1 MKLKELE
8 SKGSLVLTPNYI
20 SYMDFLI
27 LSYIFYSYG
36 LKVPH
41 ISSSEE
47 FLSVAIMSRIFRASG
62 AFFVKKKFP
71 KSNKLYRA
79 IMGEYMK
86 YLIKNNCNIEL
97 FIESSRTRSGKLS
110 NPKNEVNLGEKILCK
125 I

>member
-8 SKGSLVLTPNYI
+8 GKGSLVLTPNHI

-41 ISSSEE
+41 ISSTED
-47 FLSVAIMSRIFRASG
+47 FLNITFINRILRASG

-71 KSNKLYRA
+71 NSNKLYRA
-79 IMGEYMK
+79 ILGEYMK
-86 YLIKNNCNIEL
+86 HLITNDCNIEL
-97 FIESSRTRSGKLS
+97 FIETSRTRSGKLS
-110 NPKNEVNLGEKILCK
+110 NPKNEVNKNFY
-125 I
+125 

>member
-47 FLSVAIMSRIFRASG
+47 FLSVANMSRIFRASG

-110 NPKNEVNLGEKILCK
+110 NPKN
-125 I
+125 